1 MKVAVSLERLK
12 INVLI
17 RGSPGGESRNNT
29 YFSKLSCSS
38 VPCPTVLHGTNSKV
52 GWYKEKLPFVHWK
65 TFYRYFPEISH
76 VITAT

>member
-1 MKVAVSLERLK
+1 MKVALALEGLK

-38 VPCPTVLHGTNSKV
+38 VPSTTILHGTNSKV
-52 GWYKEKLPFVHWK
+52 GWYQKMLGCFRNCPFSIGK
-65 TFYRYFPEISH
+65 SFTDISLK
-76 VITAT
+76 